1 MNIQKPELSA
11 HEDYWYEYAKV
22 GCELIKSKLSL
33 FLTKRLG
40 GKRKR
45 DEIALHT
52 GGGRIV
58 RALGVKYDL
67 YLRLFPRTETGWPR
81 ETIVIAAVRFDDQRK
96 GHGTE
101 LLKLLVKM
109 APMIGYQH
117 IGIESTNHRSGPFAE
132 RCGLQF
138 TGRGNDYIGS
148 VADIQQALEQ
158 LA

>member
-1 MNIQKPELSA
+1 MDIRKPELSA
-11 HEDYWYEYAKV
+11 HEDDWKEYAKA
-22 GCELIKSKLSL
+22 GCELIKSKLAL

-45 DEIALHT
+45 QEIALNT

-58 RALGVKYDL
+58 RALGANYDL

-81 ETIVIAAVRFDDQRK
+81 ETIVIAGVRFDEQRK

-101 LLKLLVKM
+101 LLKLLVKL
-109 APMIGYQH
+109 APVVGYQH
-117 IGIESTNHRSGPFAE
+117 IGIETTNHRSAPFAE

-138 TGRGNDYIGS
+138 TGRGSDYIGS
-148 VADIQQALEQ
+148 VADIQQALR
-158 LA
+158 